1 MLDKSVYGMTRV
13 SMSFVCRVYVLCH
26 QVMARV
32 IEAHQLAALLLAL
45 RPQEAGA
52 GRADSA
58 MGETE
63 MVEGLRKLLTELV
76 AFMLSLP
83 KSAAVQEA
91 VLRCVAGIA
100 RGTLLRLPL
109 AASMSSSAWSSIECE
124 LVADTCLPHIA
135 TAMHTHRSNARVVM
149 RALDTV
155 VALVRIRRLQAR
167 VLQQGVSPRRLLEV
181 IGVYG
186 AHSSA
191 SNKAAWVL
199 SLCFA
204 PRLEA
209 TRQSSADLQA
219 KQSSAPPP
227 RDAASHT
234 RNSTDTQQDD
244 EGEVPWDGRVD
255 VVLQALMWALGAQE
269 LRPLRAVTLMALRR
283 FALGL
288 GPATTLDQKAA
299 KHTATAENEV
309 RHVVG
314 SARGT
319 LSTRGAHDIWVGQ
332 ETDSI
337 CRVGQET
344 ESTGAHR
351 LRGFHGLQA
360 LPLLVRC
367 IEDDDW
373 VRCVEDDDLAAPHG
387 HDAGVDR
394 SDGAPFDASSLS
406 LRASNA
412 SLSLRASD
420 APFCVPTSLEG
431 GADDA
436 DGRCADDCLLLHHA
450 MMAEEMCALLG
461 ALLVIGTIVPSQLVP
476 LGLVPRIIKWMSI
489 YRDRL
494 EVVLQA
500 TCLLANLV
508 ALPVKAANGG
518 TSATGKRGAGADSS
532 NAVEVDKEVV
542 VAEIL
547 MQSGTLDAV
556 VQVHK
561 RWAMDGAV
569 TSHILRFLLSLC
581 VVPAPGCASTS
592 SSSSSRWLSG
602 LSRSVQVQ
610 QKPNYFLADDV
621 RKTGVHHSILVAVRQ
636 YEHALMPQVCRLH
649 SVIGVATWGPQ
660 VLTRHSRNKTRRIL
674 GYASSSTAA
683 HAAATSLSSLRDTS
697 GVVPDA
703 SLCSLRKDKPGGW
716 HLAPSSVLE
725 VATLDAFASSLA
737 TLASCAQVAIVASS
751 ATSELGTVKS

>member
-1 MLDKSVYGMTRV
+1 MWC
-13 SMSFVCRVYVLCH
+13 VCGVYVVCH

-52 GRADSA
+52 GRADRT

-63 MVEGLRKLLTELV
+63 MVEGLRKLLSELV
-76 AFMLSLP
+76 AFILSLP
-83 KSAAVQEA
+83 NSAAVQEA

-109 AASMSSSAWSSIECE
+109 ASSMSSSAWSSIECE

-155 VALVRIRRLQAR
+155 VALVRIRRLRAR

-299 KHTATAENEV
+299 KHTAAAEDEV

-314 SARGT
+314 TARGT
-319 LSTRGAHDIWVGQ
+319 LSTRGAHDICSRYMGAHHIWVGQ
-332 ETDSI
+332 ETESI

-351 LRGFHGLQA
+351 LRGFHRLQA
-360 LPLLVRC
+360 LPVLVRC
-367 IEDDDW
+367 L
-373 VRCVEDDDLAAPHG
+373 EDDDLAAPDG
-387 HDAGVDR
+387 HDAGVDA
-394 SDGAPFDASSLS
+394 SDGAPLDASSLS
-406 LRASNA
+406 LRASHA

-420 APFCVPTSLEG
+420 ASPSLRASEAPFCVPTSLEG

-436 DGRCADDCLLLHHA
+436 DGRCADVCLLLRHA
-450 MMAEEMCALLG
+450 MMAEEMCPHTAREDSSRAEEMCALLS
-461 ALLVIGTIVPSQLVP
+461 ALLVIGTLVPSQLVP
-476 LGLVPRIIKWMSI
+476 LALLPRIIKWMSI
-489 YRDRL
+489 YQDHL

-508 ALPVKAANGG
+508 ALPVKPANGG
-518 TSATGKRGAGADSS
+518 ASATGKRGAGADSS

-547 MQSGTLDAV
+547 MQSGALDAV
-556 VQVHK
+556 VQV
-561 RWAMDGAV
+561 
-569 TSHILRFLLSLC
+569 LLMQWC
-581 VVPAPGCASTS
+581 KC
-592 SSSSSRWLSG
+592 
-602 LSRSVQVQ
+602 
-610 QKPNYFLADDV
+610 
-621 RKTGVHHSILVAVRQ
+621 
-636 YEHALMPQVCRLH
+636 
-649 SVIGVATWGPQ
+649 
-660 VLTRHSRNKTRRIL
+660 
-674 GYASSSTAA
+674 
-683 HAAATSLSSLRDTS
+683 TS
-697 GVVPDA
+697 GARCMVP
-703 SLCSLRKDKPGGW
+703 
-716 HLAPSSVLE
+716 
-725 VATLDAFASSLA
+725 
-737 TLASCAQVAIVASS
+737 
-751 ATSELGTVKS
+751 